1 MIKIL
6 KLNYEHAPDG
16 GLNAKVTADSAISG
30 LAFDPIDSN
39 LYWIDTKRS
48 SVLVQSL
55 RTMVKRTVIDRLS
68 NPSAIGFLDDRRQL
82 IVVDG
87 QRLLAALPN
96 GSSVSALAYGNTRAL
111 RLLAALPNGSSVSA
125 LAYGNTRALAYG
137 NTSDLAYG
145 NTSTLAYGN
154 TSILAYGNTSA
165 LAYSRGEQAL
175 YLAHPQRRII
185 SRFGL
190 EQGELTTFL
199 SGIGEVAD
207 LAVSEELLYWTERGA
222 AELFWIKMD
231 K

>member
-87 QRLLAALPN
+87 Q
-96 GSSVSALAYGNTRAL
+96 